1 MNIIDCKLCMTE
13 DASRAGVAMFLG
25 MRRGARRQSLV
36 RTLSIWA
43 STETLHA
50 EKLETT
56 GERFTLV
63 YLTLLEWTLE
73 PIIKA
78 ST

>member
-1 MNIIDCKLCMTE
+1 MSIMDYKLCTTE

-25 MRRGARRQSLV
+25 MRRVARRQSLV

-73 PIIKA
+73 PIIKS